1 MFHSGIYKN
10 KDDYTEQE
18 WITMLIEELDAFRPL
33 HYSGRDSNGS
43 NGHAFICDGYQ
54 GTDYFHFNWGWSG
67 SNDGY
72 YRLSLLDPSSY
83 DFSYSQ
89 GAVFGVQPEKYRIL
103 HMSKIAAKTFV
114 IN

>member
-1 MFHSGIYKN
+1 MII
-10 KDDYTEQE
+10 Q
-18 WITMLIEELDAFRPL
+18 IR
-33 HYSGRDSNGS
+33 NGS